1 MDFSSL
7 KEWLE
12 LASSLASAFG
22 IPVAIWLFVRDRRRE
37 CRTRTLEAYLETNNQ
52 YNAFLDRVFD
62 HPELDCG
69 QFRAADKEAAASGM
83 SVQKLTLFTQLIMTL
98 ERSWFVY
105 EIHDV
110 AARDPKDDLFGVWRT
125 WEEVFDFWAK
135 RDDFQQAWAIIG
147 PYSPSAFSI
156 DMNKRIANYQRKRS
170 TNVPHLAANGNVL
183 AK

>member
-69 QFRAADKEAAASGM
+69 EFRAADKEAATPGM
-83 SVQKLTLFTQLIMTL
+83 SVQKMTLFTQLTMTL
-98 ERSWFVY
+98 ERPHA
-105 EIHDV
+105 I
-110 AARDPKDDLFGVWRT
+110 PKTICSGSGEPGKKSLIFGLNGMIFNRP
-125 WEEVFDFWAK
+125 
-135 RDDFQQAWAIIG
+135 G
-147 PYSPSAFSI
+147 P
-156 DMNKRIANYQRKRS
+156 
-170 TNVPHLAANGNVL
+170 
-183 AK
+183 

>member
-7 KEWLE
+7 KEWLG
-12 LASSLASAFG
+12 LASSLVSAFG

-83 SVQKLTLFTQLIMTL
+83 SVQKLTLFTQLFKTL
-98 ERSWFVY
+98 ERPGLCMRSMMWPHA
-105 EIHDV
+105 IQ
-110 AARDPKDDLFGVWRT
+110 KMICSGV
-125 WEEVFDFWAK
+125 
-135 RDDFQQAWAIIG
+135 
-147 PYSPSAFSI
+147 
-156 DMNKRIANYQRKRS
+156 
-170 TNVPHLAANGNVL
+170 
-183 AK
+183 